1 MSLTDTKIRQKQIY
15 NITLLGSIINA
26 LLIVLKFIAGV
37 IGHSGAMMA
46 DAVHSLS
53 DFISDII
60 VLVFIKISS
69 KPKDHNHAY
78 GHGKYEHLAT
88 AVISLILVVVGGMLL
103 YRSLFTIYRFF
114 YFGTPIV
121 KPGLIALWMAV
132 VSIIAKEVLFR
143 MTIRVGNKTKSTAVI
158 ANAWHHRSDAYSS
171 IATLIGISG
180 AFFLTDKWMILEPIA
195 AAVVSIFIVKVGFT
209 LFKPAFDG
217 LSEASLP
224 ERTRKEILKVIE
236 STPSIRS
243 CRALYT
249 RDLGNRWAIEA
260 ILLVDPT
267 LTVLEAHSICDHVE
281 DRLRSN
287 FGEHTHL
294 SIHIEPD
301 PSMSD
306 ITNINKSAQ

>member
-1 MSLTDTKIRQKQIY
+1 MDSTDLKIRQKQIY
-15 NITLLGSIINA
+15 NITLLGSFINA

-37 IGHSGAMMA
+37 VGHSGAMMA

-69 KPKDHNHAY
+69 KPKDQNHAY
-78 GHGKYEHLAT
+78 GHGKFEHLAT
-88 AVISLILVVVGGMLL
+88 AVISIILVIVGCMLF
-103 YRSLFTIYRFF
+103 YRSILTIYRFF
-114 YFGTPIV
+114 TLDEPIA

-132 VSIIAKEVLFR
+132 VSIVLKEALFR
-143 MTIRVGNKTKSTAVI
+143 ITMRVGKKTNSTAVI

-171 IATLIGISG
+171 IATLVGISG
-180 AFFLTDKWMILEPIA
+180 AFFLSDKWMILEPMA
-195 AAVVSIFIVKVGFT
+195 AAVVSLFIIKVGYN

-224 ERTRKEILKVIE
+224 ERTRKEIYKAIMSNPNIKE
-236 STPSIRS
+236 

-249 RDLGNRWAIEA
+249 RDLGNRCAIEA
-260 ILLVDPT
+260 ILLVDPA
-267 LTVLEAHSICDHVE
+267 LTILEAHKICDDVE
-281 DRLRSN
+281 ANLRNN

-294 SIHIEPD
+294 SIHLEPY
-301 PSMSD
+301 
-306 ITNINKSAQ
+306 I